1 MNQNWIWKIS
11 IINFANRGEKTKT
24 TARIFN
30 QKYCWATARNCTD
43 AVLSTPLTSWRCT
56 ENYSQGIISTK
67 NYVLQLSTAQALKQ
81 VFFPLSLSHSC
92 SVVLSHSLNMGG
104 GETYV
109 CIWTL
114 SDNMTIVL
122 PIFTSRH
129 SVNFISSYV
138 PLSLM
143 GPNLCPGIFS
153 YIFIIFDGMS
163 ESNPWRCGR
172 RLVFCHGAT
181 HQV

>member
-104 GETYV
+104 GEKRMYAYEHCLIT
-109 CIWTL
+109 W
-114 SDNMTIVL
+114 
-122 PIFTSRH
+122 
-129 SVNFISSYV
+129 
-138 PLSLM
+138 PLSCQYSPVVTVSILFLLM
-143 GPNLCPGIFS
+143 FL
-153 YIFIIFDGMS
+153 
-163 ESNPWRCGR
+163 
-172 RLVFCHGAT
+172 
-181 HQV
+181 